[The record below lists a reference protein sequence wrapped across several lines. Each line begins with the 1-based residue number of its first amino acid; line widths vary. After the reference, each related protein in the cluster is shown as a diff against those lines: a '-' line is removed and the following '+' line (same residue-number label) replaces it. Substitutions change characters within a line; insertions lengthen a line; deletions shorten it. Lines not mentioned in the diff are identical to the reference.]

1 MKGLALLLFGLITC
15 LRADDPVLVLMRL
28 RDKVMAHA
36 ERIPNHTC
44 VEAVTRDRYDYAADP
59 APKSCDA
66 LLARRAKAG
75 VGTLVKLAATD
86 RLRLDVALSDTQ
98 EMYSWAGASKF
109 EEIDVWNWIPAG
121 AIGTGAFA
129 ATLLGIFQASD
140 PGFAFEGEKTVSGRH
155 VLEYSFNVPEEQS
168 HYKVKSGKEWIV
180 TGYTGTMTLDAAT
193 AELVQ
198 LNVRT
203 EQLPAATHL
212 CEVDS
217 SLEYGTVNLAG
228 EQYLLPKL
236 TRERFI
242 EPGGAEAENTITFS
256 ACRDFRGESALHF
269 GANEGDLAGRPAAIA
284 SPVALPDGLPV
295 VVELTSAIQADKASA
310 GDQIKGRL
318 AAPIRDLKQQTILV
332 PQGAPVEG
340 RVMRAETRYGQP
352 NEVTIALRW
361 DTVERNGVKEPLSL
375 TPNRFAASP
384 KTTTPGNLRSRPMAF
399 ELPRQGEGAY
409 YVYRFTGDYVTL
421 NSGLQSQWFTT
432 KP

>member
-1 MKGLALLLFGLITC
+1 MKGLGLLLGLVAC
-15 LRADDPVLVLMRL
+15 ARADDPVAVLMRL
-28 RDKVMAHA
+28 RDRVTAHA

-75 VGTLVKLAATD
+75 VGTLIKLATTD
-86 RLRLDVALSDTQ
+86 RLRLDVALADTQ

-109 EEIDVWNWIPAG
+109 EEIEIGDWIPAG

-129 ATLLGIFQASD
+129 ATLLAIFEARD
-140 PGFAFEGEKTVSGRH
+140 PGFAFEGEKTISGRR

-168 HYKVKSGKEWIV
+168 HYKVKAGKEWII
-180 TGYTGTMTLDAAT
+180 TGYTGTLILDAAT

-242 EPGGAEAENTITFS
+242 EPGGAEAENTITFA

-269 GANEGDLAGRPAAIA
+269 GTSNGGADEKPPAAA
-284 SPVALPDGLPV
+284 TPLALPSGLPV
-295 VVELTSAIQADKASA
+295 TVELTSTIQAEKAAA
-310 GDQIKGRL
+310 GDRIKGQL
-318 AAPIRDLKQQTILV
+318 AEPIRDLKQQIIL
-332 PQGAPVEG
+332 APEGTAVEG
-340 RVMRAETRYGQP
+340 RLMRVETRYGHP

-361 DTVERNGVKEPLSL
+361 ETLEIDGVKEPLSL
-375 TPNRFAASP
+375 TPDRFAAST
-384 KTTTPGNLRSRPMAF
+384 KTAKPGDLRSRPMAF
-399 ELPRQGEGAY
+399 ELPRPGEGAY
-409 YVYRFTGDYVTL
+409 YIYRFTGDYVAL
-421 NSGLQSQWFTT
+421 SSGVKSQWFTT